1 MSDRQIHINRVGQAY
16 GPYPEAQASEM
27 LASGQLLAADMA
39 WFEGAAE
46 WKSLGEVLGT
56 ATEPPAAPPSAPPE
70 VSGGGAP
77 KRQVAGSK
85 PKEEEKKKEGEAV
98 TEGDEKDD
106 PDNIHVTRKGE
117 AIGPYPRDKAKQYF
131 IAGTLLP
138 TDWAWHDGMGED
150 WKPLNEVLEL
160 PLPMGVGGGGGTVSG
175 GPWTIGGCFSEGWQ
189 TFKVNLGGAV
199 LFCFIASIVL
209 FITAIIP
216 LVNPFVLV
224 PVLAGCMYYFIKLAR
239 REPAAIGDLFAGFK
253 RGYGQLL
260 LVCLLIGVIWMIAN
274 LPGVSVMIFSG
285 AAFIA
290 NLTGT
295 IQDAMAG
302 KIDDW
307 EAALEGIVTSFKA
320 AGAGLLV
327 GMILMML
334 LPLIA
339 LSFTVFSMPLVI
351 DRQMKAI
358 DAILASARLM
368 KGQWFKTVFFLVVVS
383 IVSGIGQLAFGIGV
397 LFTAPIGMAAWASFY
412 LKNVGEITA
421 EHTAPVAKNMKIGL
435 ICAAVLPVG
444 AAVTAVVMAGGSI
457 VGVAQAID
465 ANGTGEVK
473 PPPPP
478 PEMDI
483 WTALKPE
490 NVKILKQHIAAGT
503 DLDQKEPANQ
513 NTPLHLVCVYGNI
526 EAAKLLIKGKAKVGA
541 KNKDGNTPLHLAA
554 FFARPQ
560 IVKLLLDNK
569 ANPGVKAK
577 NGQLAY
583 HGVAQPLEQVG
594 GIYKFIYGL
603 LQLPL
608 DAAEVKRLQ
617 IARPQCAQ
625 ILLGPTQKA
634 LRNSRPGG
642 QQGGRPGM
650 QQGGRPGMQQGVRP
664 GGQQGVRPGGQQG
677 VRPGGQQGIRPRPQ
691 QGIGPGGG
699 RPSSP
704 QK

>member
-1 MSDRQIHINRVGQAY
+1 
-16 GPYPEAQASEM
+16 
-27 LASGQLLAADMA
+27 
-39 WFEGAAE
+39 
-46 WKSLGEVLGT
+46 
-56 ATEPPAAPPSAPPE
+56 
-70 VSGGGAP
+70 
-77 KRQVAGSK
+77 
-85 PKEEEKKKEGEAV
+85 
-98 TEGDEKDD
+98 
-106 PDNIHVTRKGE
+106 
-117 AIGPYPRDKAKQYF
+117 
-131 IAGTLLP
+131 
-138 TDWAWHDGMGED
+138 
-150 WKPLNEVLEL
+150 
-160 PLPMGVGGGGGTVSG
+160 MGVGGGGGTVSG

-189 TFKVNLGGAV
+189 TFKGNLGGAV
-199 LFCFIASIVL
+199 LFYFIASIVL

-224 PVLAGCMYYFIKLAR
+224 PVLAGYMYYFIKLAR

-260 LVCLLIGVIWMIAN
+260 LVCLLIGVIWIIAN
-274 LPGVSVMIFSG
+274 LPGVSVMVFSG

-307 EAALEGIVTSFKA
+307 GAALEGIVTSFKA
-320 AGAGLLV
+320 AGVGLLV

-465 ANGTGEVK
+465 TNGTGEVK

-490 NVKILKQHIAAGT
+490 NVETLKQHIAAGT
-503 DLDQKEPANQ
+503 DLGQKESVSK

-526 EAAKLLIKGKAKVGA
+526 EAAKLLIKGGAKVGA

-583 HGVAQPLEQVG
+583 HAVAQPLEQVG
-594 GIYKFIYGL
+594 GIYKLIYGL
-603 LQLPL
+603 LQLSL

-634 LRNSRPGG
+634 FQNPRPGGG
-642 QQGGRPGM
+642 QQGARPGM
-650 QQGGRPGMQQGVRP
+650 QQGGRPGPQQGGRPGPQQGIRPAPQQGVRP
-664 GGQQGVRPGGQQG
+664 VPQQGIRPGSQQGVRPAPQQG
-677 VRPGGQQGIRPRPQ
+677 IGPGGQQGIRPGPQQGIGSGGQQGGRPRPQQGIRPVPQQGIRPGSQQGTRPGPQ

-699 RPSSP
+699 QLPPP

>member
-1 MSDRQIHINRVGQAY
+1 MSDRQIHINRTGQAY
-16 GPYPEAQASEM
+16 GPFPEAQASEM
-27 LASGQLLAADMA
+27 LASGQLLATDLA
-39 WFEGAAE
+39 WFPGATE
-46 WKSLGEVLGT
+46 WKPLGEVLGT
-56 ATEPPAAPPSAPPE
+56 ATAAPAAAPPPAAHATSAD
-70 VSGGGAP
+70 GGL

-85 PKEEEKKKEGEAV
+85 PKEEEKKKEGESTA
-98 TEGDEKDD
+98 EGEEKDD
-106 PDNIHVTRKGE
+106 PDKIHVTRKGE
-117 AIGPYPRDKAKQYF
+117 AIGPYPREKAKQYF

-138 TDWAWHDGMGED
+138 TDWGWHDGMGED

-160 PLPMGVGGGGGTVSG
+160 PLPAGAGGGAVAG
-175 GPWTIGGCFSEGWQ
+175 GPWTIGGCFSEGWR
-189 TFKVNLGGAV
+189 TFKGNLGGAI
-199 LFCFIASIVL
+199 LFYFVAMIVL

-224 PVLAGCMYYFIKLAR
+224 PVLAGYMYYFIKLAR
-239 REPAAIGDLFAGFK
+239 GESVAIGDLFAGFK

-290 NLTGT
+290 DLTGT

-307 EAALEGIVTSFKA
+307 EAAFEGIMTSFKA
-320 AGAGLLV
+320 AGVGLLV

-334 LPLIA
+334 LPLLA
-339 LSFTVFSMPLVI
+339 LSFTVFSMPLVV
-351 DRQMKAI
+351 DRQMKAT
-358 DAILASARLM
+358 DAIIASARLM
-368 KGQWFKTVFFLVVVS
+368 KGQWFKTVFFLIVVS

-412 LKNVGEITA
+412 LKNTGAITA

-435 ICAAVLPVG
+435 ICGAVLPVG
-444 AAVTAVVMAGGSI
+444 AAVAAVVMAGGSI
-457 VGVAQAID
+457 LGVAQAID
-465 ANGTGEVK
+465 SNGTGEVT
-473 PPPPP
+473 PSVTP

-490 NVKILKQHIAAGT
+490 NVETLKQHIAAGT
-503 DLDQKEPANQ
+503 DLEQKEPVSR
-513 NTPLHLVCVYGNI
+513 NTPLHLVCVFGNI

-577 NGQLAY
+577 NGELAY
-583 HGVAQPLEQVG
+583 QAVAQPLDQVG
-594 GIYKFIYGL
+594 GVYQFIYGL
-603 LQLPL
+603 LKLPL

-617 IARPQCAQ
+617 TARPQCAQ

-634 LRNSRPGG
+634 LQNPRPGG
-642 QQGGRPGM
+642 P
-650 QQGGRPGMQQGVRP
+650 QQGVRP
-664 GGQQGVRPGGQQG
+664 GG
-677 VRPGGQQGIRPRPQ
+677 PQ
-691 QGIGPGGG
+691 QGGPAGGQL
-699 RPSSP
+699 PP
-704 QK
+704 PPK